1 MEHWEEIDIYHR
13 VQEKNQGRPK
23 FILHDGPPYANG
35 NIHLG
40 TTMNKILKDIIVKY
54 HSMAGYDAPYI
65 PGWDTHGLPIEQQA
79 IKNLGINRHEKST
92 VEFRQNC
99 RDYALKF
106 VDIQKQQFKRLGVRG
121 DWEDPYLTLKPEF
134 EAEQIG
140 VFGEMA
146 QKGYIYK
153 GLKPVYWC
161 ADCQTALAEA
171 EVEYQDAKSPSIYVK
186 FRVKDGKGLLP
197 ENGYVVIWTTTPWTL
212 PANVAICLHPEFVY
226 VLLEVDGEYYVM
238 ARELYEQA
246 LKDIGLE
253 GAQVVREFKGREL
266 KELFVLIPG

>member
-1 MEHWEEIDIYHR
+1 MSYNDSLNLPKTDFPMRAKLPQREPLILEHWEEIDIYHR

-79 IKNLGINRHEKST
+79 SKNLGINRHEKST

-161 ADCQTALAEA
+161 ADCQQLAEA
-171 EVEYQDAKSPSIYVK
+171 EVSIRMPKSFSYVI
-186 FRVKDGKGLLP
+186 RVKDGKVACRRTV
-197 ENGYVVIWTTTPWTL
+197 VVIWTTTPWTL
-212 PANVAICLHPEFVY
+212 PANVAMLPEICLLF
-226 VLLEVDGEYYVM
+226 EVDGEYYVM
-238 ARELYEQA
+238 ARNSMN
-246 LKDIGLE
+246 
-253 GAQVVREFKGREL
+253 R
-266 KELFVLIPG
+266 P